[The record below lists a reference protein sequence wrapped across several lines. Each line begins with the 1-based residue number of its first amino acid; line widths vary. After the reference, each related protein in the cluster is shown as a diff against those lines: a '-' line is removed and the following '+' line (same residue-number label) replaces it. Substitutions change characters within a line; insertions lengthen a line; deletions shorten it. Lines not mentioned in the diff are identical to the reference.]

1 MTGGDGATEEA
12 VTCMACKRP
21 LRDEESK
28 RLRIGPHCLKRLQA
42 AIAPRPRRV
51 IGTHTATPH
60 ADAIPARG
68 PDQLS
73 FEIWDDE
80 EAEDED
86 PDPYRPRDITDV
98 PTGALL

>member
-1 MTGGDGATEEA
+1 MTGGDGATGEA
-12 VTCMACKRP
+12 VTCMACGRL

-42 AIAPRPRRV
+42 RLTPRPRLTQTAA
-51 IGTHTATPH
+51 THPK
-60 ADAIPARG
+60 AIPARAA
-68 PDQLS
+68 DQLA

-80 EAEDED
+80 DAE
-86 PDPYRPRDITDV
+86 PDPFRPRDITDV